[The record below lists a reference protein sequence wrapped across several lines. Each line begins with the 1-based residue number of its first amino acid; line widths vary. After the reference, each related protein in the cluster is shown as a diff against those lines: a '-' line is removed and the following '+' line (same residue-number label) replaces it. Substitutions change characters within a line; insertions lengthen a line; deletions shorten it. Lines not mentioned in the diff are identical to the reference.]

1 VVKIKE
7 KKLTIIKNKKGNI
20 FKIGP
25 NFDLFKYKDIYFSEL
40 KKNQIKAWKFN
51 NLYSQNILVICG
63 SVKIAIFKKPGKV
76 KITTLDN
83 KHKFKMISIPK
94 LTWYG
99 FKNLYNGTSIIVN
112 LLKKKYD
119 NKSSKLMNYKKFKI
133 NW

>member
-1 VVKIKE
+1 MVKIKE

-63 SVKIAIFKKPGKV
+63 SVK
-76 KITTLDN
+76 L
-83 KHKFKMISIPK
+83 
-94 LTWYG
+94 YG
-99 FKNLYNGTSIIVN
+99 CS
-112 LLKKKYD
+112 
-119 NKSSKLMNYKKFKI
+119 
-133 NW
+133 